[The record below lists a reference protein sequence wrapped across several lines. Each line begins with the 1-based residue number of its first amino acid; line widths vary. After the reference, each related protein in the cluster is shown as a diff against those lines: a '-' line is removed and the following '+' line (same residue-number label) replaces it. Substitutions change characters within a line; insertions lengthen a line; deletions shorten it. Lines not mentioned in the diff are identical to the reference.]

1 VVRRPPS
8 ARPVRRSRAARW
20 GVLSRASNGG
30 RRTTAVVIG
39 SGPNGLAA
47 AITLAQAGVEVV
59 VHEAA
64 ETIGGG
70 MRTEELTLPGYR
82 HDVCSAIHPLGR
94 SSACFAA
101 LDLDIEWLDSP
112 ACVAHPFDD
121 EEAAVLYRS
130 VDETCA
136 TLGADADSYRNLI
149 GPLAEAWQR
158 IEPVVLGPFPLDP
171 RAPLRLLRTLGIA
184 GSARA
189 LQAAL
194 STTEGLAR
202 RSFETRRGRAFVA
215 GNAAHSMLPLEARPS
230 AGFALVLL
238 VLGHAV
244 GWPFPRGG
252 SQVIADALATKL
264 QELGGEI
271 RTSSRVDELPRADLV
286 LADVAPRELRRIAG
300 LPDYARGFR
309 HGPGAF
315 KLDWALS
322 APIPWHDERCA
333 QAATVHLGAT
343 YEQIAASERAPG
355 TTPPFVLLTQPSR
368 WDDSRGGQT
377 AWAYCHVPNGS
388 DVDMTDAIEAQVER
402 FAPGFRESILAR
414 SSRGPGELESHNRNL
429 VGGDLNGGIMDL
441 AQLYTRPVKKLVPYR
456 TPLPNVY
463 LCSASTPPGGGVHGM
478 CGFAAA
484 KVALKDVEART
495 YRRPRTSIR

>member
-1 VVRRPPS
+1 LRRK
-8 ARPVRRSRAARW
+8 
-20 GVLSRASNGG
+20 
-30 RRTTAVVIG
+30 AVVVG

-47 AITLAQAGVEVV
+47 AITLAQAGLDVV

-70 MRTEELTLPGYR
+70 LRTDELTLPGYR

-101 LDLDIEWLDSP
+101 LDLDLEWLESP

-121 EEAAVLYRS
+121 EEAAVLFRS

-136 TLGADADSYRNLI
+136 TLGADAAAYRDLI
-149 GPLAEAWQR
+149 GPLAAAWRQ
-158 IEPVVLGPFPLDP
+158 IEPLVLGPFPLDP
-171 RAPLRLLRTLGIA
+171 RAPLRLLRTLGLA
-184 GSARA
+184 GSLRS
-189 LQAAL
+189 LHAAL
-194 STTEGLAR
+194 SATEGLAR
-202 RSFETRRGRAFVA
+202 RSFGTRRGRSFLA
-215 GNAAHSMLPLEARPS
+215 GNAAHSMLPLEQRPS

-252 SQVIADALATKL
+252 SQAIADALAKKL
-264 QELGGEI
+264 AELGGEI
-271 RTSSRVDELPRADLV
+271 RTSSPVDELPA
-286 LADVAPRELRRIAG
+286 ADVVMCDVSPVELRRIAR
-300 LPDYARGFR
+300 LPEYARGYRF
-309 HGPGAF
+309 GPGAF

-322 APIPWHDERCA
+322 APIPWRDERCT

-343 YEQIAASERAPG
+343 YDEIAASERAPG

-368 WDDSRGGQT
+368 WDDSRGGHT

-388 DVDMTDAIEAQVER
+388 AVDMTEAIEAQIER
-402 FAPGFRESILAR
+402 FAPGFGDLILAR
-414 SSRGPGELESHNRNL
+414 SARGPRELEAYNRNL
-429 VGGDLNGGIMDL
+429 VGGDLNGGRMGL
-441 AQLYTRPVKKLVPYR
+441 RQLYTRPVAKLVPYR
-456 TPLPNVY
+456 TPRQGVY

-484 KVALKDVEART
+484 RVALRDL
-495 YRRPRTSIR
+495 SINRS